1 VVNGTENTLS
11 YALNSPGTVLWNVE
25 VFNSAGGAFAS
36 SNYTLSITSD
46 HLLLTED
53 PAQAS
58 YSGGQS
64 VTLSVDVLN
73 QLGPPL
79 NSTLTLTVTGPG
91 GYYDFDFQ
99 TVNMTANSVDEY
111 SFTWVV
117 PSVAGTYVVEVS
129 LVPPQLTAYDAAWL
143 KVV

>member
-1 VVNGTENTLS
+1 
-11 YALNSPGTVLWNVE
+11 VLWNVE

-36 SNYTLSITSD
+36 SNYTLTITPV
-46 HLLLTED
+46 HLLLTEN
-53 PAQAS
+53 PAEAT
-58 YSGGQS
+58 YAPGQS
-64 VTLSVDVLN
+64 VTLTVDVLN

-91 GYYDFDFQ
+91 GYYHFDFQ
-99 TVNMTANSVDEY
+99 TVNVTANEVKEY
-111 SFTWVV
+111 SFTWTV
-117 PSVAGTYVVEVS
+117 PAVAGTYVVEVS